1 MLNIRLEGKLPI
13 YEQLYNG
20 IARLV
25 SSGELVPDEKLPAVR
40 EVAKQFGINPNTV
53 QKAYAQL
60 EQSGL
65 IYSIPAKGS
74 YVSPEKAA
82 AAAVKGEAL
91 RKTEQELRCACRA
104 GIALDEIISLD
115 GTAAVLHADGQT
127 ALDGKRLTIP
137 EGCAYGLLGSNGA
150 GKSTLLRVL
159 SGIYRLNSGEVKI
172 DGNAVYD
179 NAAMK
184 ERVFF
189 INDETVQFNNMTLT
203 EMKNYYK
210 RFYSS
215 FSDELWQKLYSTL
228 NLPLKKRLNTF
239 SKGMKR
245 QAAVICGIACRTPYL
260 FLDEAFDGLDPT
272 MRIIV
277 KQMLIDAMMDTGLT
291 VIFRSHNLGEIDEF
305 CDRVRRLHAR
315 KRE

>member
-82 AAAVKGEAL
+82 ADAVKGEAL

-104 GIALDEIISLD
+104 GIGLDEIISLAESIWSEGRNGD
-115 GTAAVLHADGQT
+115 
-127 ALDGKRLTIP
+127 TI
-137 EGCAYGLLGSNGA
+137 
-150 GKSTLLRVL
+150 
-159 SGIYRLNSGEVKI
+159 
-172 DGNAVYD
+172 
-179 NAAMK
+179 
-184 ERVFF
+184 
-189 INDETVQFNNMTLT
+189 
-203 EMKNYYK
+203 
-210 RFYSS
+210 
-215 FSDELWQKLYSTL
+215 
-228 NLPLKKRLNTF
+228 
-239 SKGMKR
+239 
-245 QAAVICGIACRTPYL
+245 
-260 FLDEAFDGLDPT
+260 
-272 MRIIV
+272 
-277 KQMLIDAMMDTGLT
+277 
-291 VIFRSHNLGEIDEF
+291 
-305 CDRVRRLHAR
+305 
-315 KRE
+315 